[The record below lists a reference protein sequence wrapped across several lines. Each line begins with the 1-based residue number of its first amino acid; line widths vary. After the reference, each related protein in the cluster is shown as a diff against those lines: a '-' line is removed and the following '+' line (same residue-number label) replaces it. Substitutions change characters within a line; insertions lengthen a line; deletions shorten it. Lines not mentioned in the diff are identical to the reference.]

1 MDLAIWRHV
10 GLLLTS
16 RPSLPTSPL
25 ASPSSST
32 IASSPDLSCP
42 HLRRAQQRR
51 SQHWVS
57 GQGKIDL
64 AYLLIK
70 KIKTIFTIFNIADSD
85 KITISELNFIA
96 ASATPAKRRTL
107 SRPDS
112 PPLPRRDL
120 L

>member
-25 ASPSSST
+25 ASPSSPIIT
-32 IASSPDLSCP
+32 SSDLSCP

-51 SQHWVS
+51 SQHWVT
-57 GQGKIDL
+57 GQGKIDI